1 MSTLTKT
8 ALNIPNMK
16 ENNNSNTF
24 LQNLLDFL
32 HLQRQLQANK
42 YQTKYR
48 ISTKSNNIL
57 SKGTKI
63 RSIFIVILK

>member
-32 HLQRQLQANK
+32 HLQCQLQANK
-42 YQTKYR
+42 HQTKYR